1 MTHISLY
8 ESEQHQYN
16 EQYEDMLHLHISY
29 LLLKKMRYLA
39 QNQLAH

>member
-8 ESEQHQYN
+8 ELEQHQCN

-29 LLLKKMRYLA
+29 LLLKKMRHLV
-39 QNQLAH
+39 QNHLAH